1 MLSMQNQ
8 TILIIGAGA
17 AGLMA
22 ARILAKAGMGVTVLE
37 ARGRCGGRIHT
48 LYNKRFFKQ
57 AELGAEFIHGNL
69 PVTLGLLN
77 EAGIP
82 FDPAGGEMWHYQNGR
97 FDNAGGVIPYWDR
110 LMKCLNQLE
119 QDRNIHDFLQL
130 EFPGERYVAMRSAI
144 EKFASGYDTADP
156 KKVSAFSLR
165 LEWQNEDTQHR
176 IKDGYGA
183 MITYLENEFKLA
195 GGVIELNS
203 AVNRLNWQT
212 GSVEALTD
220 TGKVYTASKVLIALP
235 LGVLQAETGKQGTI
249 EFSPP
254 IYEQSRAIQAIGFG
268 AIIKILLEFDELF
281 WEDEYTEKLA
291 GNDPKEMGF
300 VLSDR
305 PIPTWWT
312 QAPQHLPLLTGWLG
326 GPAAEEKRNA
336 TEEELLDLSLQSVAE
351 IFGRDREWLKGKL
364 VAYAVTNWTKDPY
377 TRGSY
382 AYDMVDTPNAR
393 KLLNTPV
400 SNALFFTGE
409 YLYDGTA
416 MGTVEAALTSGR
428 DVAEKM
434 IDYGLLSR

>member
-1 MLSMQNQ
+1 MENQ
-8 TILIIGAGA
+8 DILIIGAGA

-22 ARILAKAGMGVTVLE
+22 ARLLAKAGMRVTVLE

-48 LYNKRFFKQ
+48 LHNELFFKE
-57 AELGAEFIHGNL
+57 AELGAEFVHGNL
-69 PVTLGLLN
+69 PVTLKLLN

-82 FDPAGGEMWHYQNGR
+82 FYPADGEMWHYENGR
-97 FDNAGGVIPYWDR
+97 FDTAGGSIPYWDQLMER
-110 LMKCLNQLE
+110 LNHLE
-119 QDRNIHDFLQL
+119 HDNNIHDFLQL
-130 EFPGERYVAMRSAI
+130 EFPGDEYAAMRSAV

-165 LEWQNEDTQHR
+165 LEWQNEDEGAQHR
-176 IKDGYGA
+176 IEGGYGT
-183 MITYLENEFKLA
+183 MIAYLEDECKLA

-203 AVNRLNWQT
+203 PVVKLNWQND
-212 GSVEALTD
+212 SVEAVTD
-220 TGKVYTASKVLIALP
+220 TGKVYTASKALVALP
-235 LGVLQAETGKQGTI
+235 LGVLQAEAGKQGTI
-249 EFSPP
+249 EFFPP
-254 IYEQSRAIQAIGFG
+254 LQEQNKAIQAIGFG

-281 WEDEYTEKLA
+281 WEDAYTEKLT

-312 QAPQHLPLLTGWLG
+312 QAPQHSPVLTGWLG
-326 GPAAEEKRNA
+326 GPAAEEKRN
-336 TEEELLDLSLQSVAE
+336 TTDEELLNLSLQSIAD
-351 IFGRDREWLKGKL
+351 IFGRDKEWLKGKL
-364 VAYAVTNWTKDPY
+364 VAYAITNWTNDPY

-400 SNALFFTGE
+400 SNTLFFTGE
-409 YLYDGTA
+409 YLYEGTA

-434 IDYGLLSR
+434 INT